1 MRGVSKAAKNTLNK
15 NPFQNK
21 NVKYS
26 LNVSIPNSSCKKEG
40 TSLSTPKFQVANIT
54 GPDHQKI
61 FEVHVQIDGK
71 IFPPGMG
78 TNKKTAEQTA
88 AQLALEDLG
97 AVF

>member
-1 MRGVSKAAKNTLNK
+1 MHEAWKVINYKGKLIEFCHS
-15 NPFQNK
+15 
-21 NVKYS
+21 
-26 LNVSIPNSSCKKEG
+26 

-78 TNKKTAEQTA
+78 TNKKTAEQSA
-88 AQLALEDLG
+88 AQNTLEILRN
-97 AVF
+97 